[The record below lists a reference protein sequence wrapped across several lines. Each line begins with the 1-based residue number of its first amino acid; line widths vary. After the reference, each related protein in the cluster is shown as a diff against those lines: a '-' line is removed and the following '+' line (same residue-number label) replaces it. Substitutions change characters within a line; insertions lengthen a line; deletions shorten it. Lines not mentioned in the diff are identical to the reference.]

1 MQDTGVYARKL
12 PHLDRTVEIGI
23 AGGRVLSVSF
33 PEEIPD
39 DAEGD
44 HPLLDRVLATL
55 EGETDDFED
64 VQVALTMPTAQR
76 EVLEA
81 TRMIPYGDSVT
92 VEQLTRIAGL
102 DPEDADDRR
111 TVRGALRE
119 NPVPLF
125 VPDHRVE
132 DADGATPG
140 AIARRLRTLE
150 Q

>member
-12 PHLDRTVEIGI
+12 PHLDRTVEIGV

-64 VQVALTMPTAQR
+64 VQVALTMPTVQR

-81 TRMIPYGDSVT
+81 IRRIPYGDTVT
-92 VEQLTRIAGL
+92 VEQLARIAGL
-102 DPEDADDRR
+102 DPENADDLQ
-111 TVRGALRE
+111 TVRTALRE
-119 NPVPLF
+119 NPVPLLI
-125 VPDHRVE
+125 PDYRVT
-132 DADGATPG
+132 DADGATPTE
-140 AIARRLRTLE
+140 IARQLRSVE
-150 Q
+150 G